1 MRRNIL
7 LLSLLSALFFSACQ
21 KEYSLELSGTV
32 SSGSL
37 QSDVAG
43 ECLPKT
49 VQGIYE
55 VGTVLDAAQ
64 NYIDVQVNVA
74 VVGTYRVYSD
84 TVSGIFFEAKGTFA
98 TAGVNNVRLVGNGTP
113 LNAGI
118 QNFVIAYD
126 STECVVAV
134 TVLPQGGASPA
145 EFTLIGG
152 PNTCLDFTLAGVY
165 IKDIA
170 LTAANTVA
178 IKVNVTKIGTYT
190 INTGSAS
197 NGIIFSGTGA
207 LTALGEQTIT
217 LTGSGTP
224 AVATSTNLI
233 VEKATANCGFTINV
247 TEGAAFTIDCASA
260 LVKGT
265 YQEGTALSSTTNT
278 VDLTV
283 NVTTPG
289 PYSISATAE
298 GMIFTGS
305 GTFAAAGAG
314 QTITLAGSGT
324 PTADGD
330 INVEIP
336 GACAFLVK
344 VIPGAATID
353 WKFTEA
359 ATTFQG
365 AVTDATLQ
373 VVTIPPPG
381 TGSFTLFS
389 FSGETGS
396 GEILEFELLD
406 LAGGIQNNE
415 TYSSSSAGATN
426 AAAFIYIGA
435 TQAQSYSADPS
446 LTGVTL
452 TFKVTSHNIGTKTI
466 EGTFSGDVKDDA
478 NATKTI
484 TNGTFKGIYQ

>member
-7 LLSLLSALFFSACQ
+7 LLSLLSALLFFSACQ
-21 KEYSLELSGTV
+21 KEYSLELSGTT

-55 VGTVLDAAQ
+55 AGTVLNATT

-74 VVGTYRVYSD
+74 TVGTYRVYSD
-84 TVSGIFFEAKGTFA
+84 TVNGIFFQAKGTFA
-98 TAGVNNVRLVGNGTP
+98 TTGINNVRLTGNGTP

-118 QNFVIAYD
+118 QNFVITYD
-126 STECVVAV
+126 TTECVIAV

-145 EFTLIGG
+145 EFTLSGAPG
-152 PNTCLDFTLAGVY
+152 TCLDFNLSGAY

-190 INTGSAS
+190 INTGAPS
-197 NGIIFSGTGA
+197 NGMTFSGTGA

-224 AVATSTNLI
+224 AVAISTNMA
-233 VEKATANCGFTINV
+233 VEKLPSNCGFAVNV

-260 LVKGT
+260 VVGGT
-265 YQEGTALSSTTNT
+265 YEEGVALGASNT
-278 VDLTV
+278 VAITV

-289 PYSISATAE
+289 PYSIATTLIN
-298 GMIFTGS
+298 GMTFSGS
-305 GTFAAAGAG
+305 GSFAAAGAG
-314 QTITLAGSGT
+314 QTITLTGSGT
-324 PTADGD
+324 PTADGTFN
-330 INVEIP
+330 INIP
-336 GACAFLVK
+336 GACAFEV
-344 VIPGAATID
+344 VITPGAAID

-365 AVTDATLQ
+365 PVTDAILE
-373 VVTIPPPG
+373 VVPIPAPG
-381 TGSFTLFS
+381 SGSFTLFS
-389 FSGETGS
+389 FSGETAS
-396 GEILEFELLD
+396 GDILEFELLD

-415 TYSSSSAGATN
+415 TYSCSSTGTTN

-435 TQAQSYSADPS
+435 TQSYSADPS
-446 LTGVTL
+446 ITGVTL
-452 TFKVTSHNIGTKTI
+452 TFKVTSHVTGTKTI
-466 EGTFSGDVKDDA
+466 EGTFSGTVKDDA

-484 TNGTFKGIYQ
+484 ANGTFKGTYQ